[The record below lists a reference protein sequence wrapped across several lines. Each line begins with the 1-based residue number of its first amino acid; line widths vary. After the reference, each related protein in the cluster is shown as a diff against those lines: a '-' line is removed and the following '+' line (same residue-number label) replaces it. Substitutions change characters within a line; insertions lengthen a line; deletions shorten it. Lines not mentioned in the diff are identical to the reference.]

1 MLAPHAD
8 HARFPILCQENRSP
22 EEDEDGLP
30 VLTLTPLER
39 EEELVAPE
47 PVEDLDVQVVHPIE
61 FLQQLAAAHESAV
74 GLGLR
79 VVGLHAP
86 RVPGLDRIPLVARD
100 SEHSFS
106 VGVNAALLGNA
117 YHASHVLPP
126 YREPVA

>member
-1 MLAPHAD
+1 MLTPHAG
-8 HARFPILCQENRSP
+8 HARFAVRRQENRSP

-30 VLTLTPLER
+30 VLALTPLER

-47 PVEDLDVQVVHPIE
+47 PVEDLDVQIVHPIE
-61 FLQQLAAAHESAV
+61 LLPQLAAVHESAV
-74 GLGLR
+74 GLGVR

-86 RVPGLDRIPLVARD
+86 RVPGLDRILPVARD
-100 SEHSFS
+100 SEHSLT

-126 YREPVA
+126 